1 MTKGTVA
8 PVCVVVV
15 ATSPGGLFGSYGCI
29 PPSVDDLYSYS
40 YVAGLPHFGFFDS
53 LLQTHG
59 WTCGPDS
66 TGPPL
71 AWFTIVT
78 FAPRRLPLRP
88 RSVARRTV
96 RPTRRPV
103 TSPSTCPF
111 WRTAKRRVTLRLPA
125 LTRSRDGL
133 APRGREIATSA

>member
-8 PVCVVVV
+8 PVRVVGV

-29 PPSVDDLYSYS
+29 PPSVEDLYSYS
-40 YVAGLPHFGFFDS
+40 YVAGLSHFGFFDS
-53 LLQTHG
+53 LLQPQG
-59 WTCGPDS
+59 GPCAPDS
-66 TGPPL
+66 AAPPL

-103 TSPSTCPF
+103 T
-111 WRTAKRRVTLRLPA
+111 
-125 LTRSRDGL
+125 
-133 APRGREIATSA
+133 